1 MSVPPAQIDFVI
13 FTDFLLHYHKFK
25 LTLDVNLEI
34 QRQKGK
40 ISLLFW
46 LGKQGKWTHPSIRTQ
61 IIIIQKSLKK
71 ALFCLALV
79 FAQNFQ
85 LLWLKFWMN
94 WTETKWSIACTLV
107 RLNTFL
113 ARKSGKVSVHRISMF
128 KLNWTENKAR
138 DCNWA
143 PHRFGWEQFVCPYIL
158 KSAL

>member
-1 MSVPPAQIDFVI
+1 M
-13 FTDFLLHYHKFK
+13 
-25 LTLDVNLEI
+25 
-34 QRQKGK
+34 
-40 ISLLFW
+40 
-46 LGKQGKWTHPSIRTQ
+46 
-61 IIIIQKSLKK
+61 
-71 ALFCLALV
+71 FCLALV

-94 WTETKWSIACTLV
+94 WTETKWSIGCTLV

-158 KSAL
+158 KSVCWASSESNEGRAAHYEHMLQCSSSDTSCHNYHGNAKLSVLSHTRCTLE